1 MPPHWQTL
9 ASFSNSAT
17 GRQRVFFP
25 AAEAFYSS
33 RSAKRQQ
40 AFSRCEDEEE
50 SQEGVGVGGA
60 RRLVE
65 ESYLTRP
72 SQPRAEA
79 VHLCDAA
86 TAASPQQNTA

>member
-1 MPPHWQTL
+1 MPPHSQTL

-17 GRQRVFFP
+17 GRRRVFFP

-40 AFSRCEDEEE
+40 ALSRCEDKEE
-50 SQEGVGVGGA
+50 SRGVGGVQ
-60 RRLVE
+60 RLVE

-72 SQPRAEA
+72 SQPRAKT
-79 VHLCDAA
+79 VHLGDAA